1 MNLKINING
10 ALSLFLVVVMIVLV
24 LAAGKGSYFF
34 YALIAIV
41 PYVTTIYFL
50 TRRRVSR
57 RFTRRYRT
65 LDDRL
70 GSIQMLI
77 GTHLMFVLW
86 LLGLFLDLN
95 FLLQLVYYFVA
106 MVVGITLPFILISR
120 DEQRDKRSMG
130 EF

>member
-1 MNLKINING
+1 MNLKINFNG
-10 ALSLFLVVVMIVLV
+10 ALSLFLVVVMLVLV
-24 LAAGKGSYFF
+24 LAADKAKYFF

-65 LDDRL
+65 LDERL
-70 GSIQMLI
+70 GSIQMVI
-77 GTHLMFVLW
+77 GTHLVFVFW
-86 LLGLFLDLN
+86 VLGLFLNLG

-106 MVVGITLPFILISR
+106 LIVGIALPFILISR
-120 DEQRDKRSMG
+120 DEQYDKRSMG
-130 EF
+130 ES